1 MKKVLSTCSLAVL
14 VVASLAGCG
23 SKSQNSANA
32 SSSSGSSSNSSSNNS
47 PKGSSNSS
55 SNGSSGKKIVLRVMD
70 WSDSSKKYRAHFDK
84 LFEQEHPNVKVE
96 YTQLTIDQ
104 FKNTI
109 LTDLKSNTAPDLF
122 PIPTGLTLASAVNA
136 HWFQP
141 LNPYIDSKFKNSFVA
156 GTFTDGTTMI
166 GNKIYVIPEALSLP
180 TTLVFYNKKILKQS
194 GVTLGKLP
202 LTYSQFRADA
212 KKITQAGHGKF
223 YGIIDAGTQTNRWT
237 SVVTDWSALG
247 GSGLNGNM
255 PISLVTH
262 KATYDSKSVQQLF
275 SLFQGL
281 AKDGSFDPKTTS
293 INAPTARAMFAQGQ
307 DGFLEQGVWNVG
319 DWNSKDPNLDYG
331 VMPPPVPDSGIKGSL
346 PLSTP
351 TGWMGISATSKHP
364 KIAAEYLKELYTGNY
379 YQQANVKNGAFLSV
393 VKGINSKY
401 INSPQLKA
409 YYQISEKYGKL
420 VPNPVVKNPA
430 MSKVFAK
437 YQDVHP
443 SAGELLA
450 GVVAGAVS
458 NIPSQLSTLSKK
470 TQTNWDNAMAAAKKS
485 GAKVSKNDY
494 IFPNWKAMKNF
505 TSQDYQT
512 SN

>member
-1 MKKVLSTCSLAVL
+1 MKKVLTTCSLAVL

-23 SKSQNSANA
+23 SKNQNNANN
-32 SSSSGSSSNSSSNNS
+32 SSSSGSSSNASSNNS
-47 PKGSSNSS
+47 SSNS
-55 SNGSSGKKIVLRVMD
+55 SSGKKIVLRVMD
-70 WSDSSKKYRAHFDK
+70 WSDSSKKYRDHFDK
-84 LFEQEHPNVKVE
+84 LFEQEHPNVQVE
-96 YTQLTIDQ
+96 YTALTIDQ
-104 FKNTI
+104 FKNTV

-122 PIPTGLTLASAVNA
+122 PIPTGLTLSSAVSSG
-136 HWFQP
+136 WFQP

-180 TTLVFYNKKILKQS
+180 TTLIFYNKKILKQS
-194 GVTLGKLP
+194 GVTLGQLP

-237 SVVTDWSALG
+237 SIVQDWSSLG
-247 GSGLNGNM
+247 GSGINNKM

-262 KATYDSKSVQQLF
+262 KASYDSKPVQQLF

-307 DGFLEQGVWNVG
+307 AGFLEQGVWNVG
-319 DWNSKDPNLDYG
+319 DWKSKNPNLDFG
-331 VMPPPVPDSGIKGSL
+331 VMPPPVPDSGRKGSL
-346 PLSTP
+346 PLYTP
-351 TGWMGISATSKHP
+351 GGWMGVSATSKHP

-379 YQQANVKNGAFLSV
+379 YQKANVKGANFLSV

-401 INSPQLKA
+401 ISSPQLKD
-409 YYQISEKYGKL
+409 YYNISEKYGKL
-420 VPNPVVKNPA
+420 VPNPIVKNPA
-430 MSKVFAK
+430 MAQVFAK

-458 NIPSQLSTLSKK
+458 NIPSQLSALSKK

-485 GAKVSKNDY
+485 GANVSKNDY
-494 IFPNWKAMKNF
+494 IFPNWKPMKDF
-505 TSQDYQT
+505 TNKDYQT